1 LGCPRQTARDV
12 AVGEIAVTTP
22 TKPFSSLASPTEKL
36 DALFNEKALRK
47 ANRGDAS
54 TFQQFANSEAA
65 QDAGRFA
72 AVNKSNVV
80 GAKPVPEYPA
90 GPKLGTPSSWR

>member
-1 LGCPRQTARDV
+1 
-12 AVGEIAVTTP
+12 VTTP